1 MTAAEIFLASVL
13 LFLLAALIWTRLQ
26 GDGAKRERRTNCQSC

>member
-13 LFLLAALIWTRLQ
+13 PFLLAALIWTRL
-26 GDGAKRERRTNCQSC
+26 ERVMAGEVDYERS